1 MASSNTPEFAKHIDG
16 AADEFRRLSIESADL
31 YAKKILNQ
39 YAAVRA
45 LKPSCLVETGI
56 ANGVSSSYFLL
67 ALQKN
72 GKGQLQSL
80 GLADP
85 AYLPLGKN
93 PGWLVPGWLR
103 SSWNVH
109 LGDSRELLPN
119 LLAQISQLSIFI
131 HDSLHTYEHM
141 MWEFQAVYPHLQAE
155 LLADD
160 ALWNT
165 SFNDFAKQVHAS
177 RRAV

>member
-1 MASSNTPEFAKHIDG
+1 MP
-16 AADEFRRLSIESADL
+16 
-31 YAKKILNQ
+31 
-39 YAAVRA
+39 

-119 LLAQISQLSIFI
+119 LLAQIGQLSIFI

-155 LLADD
+155 GLLLADD

-177 RRAV
+177 QARILRGVGFLRKSGE